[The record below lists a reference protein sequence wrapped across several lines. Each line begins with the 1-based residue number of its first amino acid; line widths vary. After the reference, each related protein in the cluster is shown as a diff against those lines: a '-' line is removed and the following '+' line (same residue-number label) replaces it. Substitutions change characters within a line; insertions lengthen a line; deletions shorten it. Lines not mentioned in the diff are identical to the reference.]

1 MQRTG
6 WHHYAVTF
14 DNGIVTFYSDGEA
27 LSADTLRHRTLLPA
41 LPAFTMGGKQ
51 RPVAAVI
58 DEVSLWNA
66 CLGTADLRRY
76 ANAPI
81 ADIAAAEREHGL
93 LLYYNFNQNGG
104 DVNDQTSH
112 RRNGRRTDF
121 GPDGDAWGLSEGV
134 FSLPWSTTTE
144 QVR

>member
-1 MQRTG
+1 
-6 WHHYAVTF
+6 
-14 DNGIVTFYSDGEA
+14 
-27 LSADTLRHRTLLPA
+27 
-41 LPAFTMGGKQ
+41 
-51 RPVAAVI
+51 
-58 DEVSLWNA
+58 
-66 CLGTADLRRY
+66 
-76 ANAPI
+76 
-81 ADIAAAEREHGL
+81 AAEREHGL